1 MNELQQLISE
11 LQELIQN
18 NRDDIANKKD
28 MDAVNVTNE
37 MVEAAQAELS
47 NLIGNS
53 DLELSYIKAAIE
65 AALQVAGLNKGE

>member
-1 MNELQQLISE
+1 MNM
-11 LQELIQN
+11 N
-18 NRDDIANKKD
+18 T
-28 MDAVNVTNE
+28 VNVTNA